1 MMRQGFFSDG
11 DMLHT
16 CSFGAGKKGK
26 VGMKQ
31 HEYTAQFATWAVLAS
46 PIIISAD
53 LRSLQRTQPACLN
66 DLLKNSEILAVHQ
79 DAAANAPRV
88 IFTRNATMVRDEH
101 GGLAAAVAA
110 QGFARKMADGS
121 VALVLLNRKD
131 SGSLTLSASWSEL
144 GLQPGAECSVRDLI
158 NKKQLPKAKG
168 SFSSAVPSH
177 SASFVR
183 VACG

>member
-1 MMRQGFFSDG
+1 MAEVPSPAAPAAAGGPPRSAPRADG
-11 DMLHT
+11 KAEALTPAAVTAAEAVGPDAV
-16 CSFGAGKKGK
+16 SVRGAC
-26 VGMKQ
+26 VLRTSA
-31 HEYTAQFATWAVLAS
+31 HLAS
-46 PIIISAD
+46 VGCAKLSGHW
-53 LRSLQRTQPACLN
+53 
-66 DLLKNSEILAVHQ
+66 LLSG
-79 DAAANAPRV
+79 
-88 IFTRNATMVRDEH
+88 DEH
-101 GGLAAAVAA
+101 GALAVAVAA

-144 GLQPGAECSVRDLI
+144 GLPARSECSMRDLI